1 MSLLVENKSAVTQNL
16 MEQLQKHA
24 SKIAFIPDEEIVS
37 AIRVLE
43 EKGVPNNKHEDYK
56 YCNIES
62 YLRREFK
69 TLEQTF
75 NTVSNADIA
84 PFKLDEAINIV
95 VLNGTYNED
104 LSEKIIVK
112 GITIK
117 TLNEVDAKEKALI
130 ATQAKSSNDAL
141 IALNSAFTNKGL
153 YLQIDRANVIPM
165 PIHIIYVNSNNAQ
178 ALVNS
183 RNFIYAQA
191 NSEVT
196 IVESF
201 VNIGSSK
208 VFSNYVSEKY
218 LEENAKLN
226 CFTIQNEGALSYS
239 VNTNQVKVSKYA
251 NYSNSTFTMSGE
263 LVRNNHNVELASAD
277 CEAHLN
283 GLFVTNGTQ
292 LVDNHTLIDH
302 QMPNCQSNEL
312 YKGIAKD
319 KSTGVFN
326 GKIYVRK
333 DAQKTNA
340 YQSSKN
346 ILLSDDATINT
357 KPQLEIY
364 ADDVKCSHGT
374 STGKVDEEA
383 LFYLKARGIGD
394 TSARKLLLQAF
405 AQELIDKIEIESL
418 QQRVLNLFEKA
429 L

>member
-1 MSLLVENKSAVTQNL
+1 MIETKSNITQQLLDTLTQKSS
-16 MEQLQKHA
+16 
-24 SKIAFIPDEEIVS
+24 SKISFIPDEEIVS

-43 EKGVPNNKHEDYK
+43 EKGVPNNKYEEYK

-69 TLEQTF
+69 TVEQTF

-117 TLNEVDAKEKALI
+117 TLNEVDAKEKAFI
-130 ATQAKSSNDAL
+130 ASQAKSSSDAL
-141 IALNSAFTNKGL
+141 IALNSAFTNKGM

-165 PIHIIYVNSNNAQ
+165 PIHVIYVNSNNAN

-191 NSEVT
+191 NSEAT

-208 VFSNYVSEKY
+208 VFSNYVSEKF

-251 NYSNSTFTMSGE
+251 NYSNSTFTLSGE
-263 LVRNNHNVELASAD
+263 LVRNNHNVELASSD

-418 QQRVLNLFEKA
+418 QARVLNLFEKS

>member
-218 LEENAKLN
+218 LEENAKLH